1 MSLNPKQAAR
11 VPSCLNKLAGQVGL
25 EPTTCGFGD
34 RRSANWSYW
43 PVFLTLSSFLVQ
55 GVRTAPLAVFLHLDT
70 IRIILLVLFGR
81 VIAAL
86 ALGAG
91 QGDQRTH
98 ELSFKKNRNSV

>member
-1 MSLNPKQAAR
+1 MRFWRPPLCQ
-11 VPSCLNKLAGQVGL
+11 LELLA
-25 EPTTCGFGD
+25 C
-34 RRSANWSYW
+34 
-43 PVFLTLSSFLVQ
+43 FLTLSSFLVQ

-98 ELSFKKNRNSV
+98 EFSFKLNVL

>member
-1 MSLNPKQAAR
+1 M
-11 VPSCLNKLAGQVGL
+11 
-25 EPTTCGFGD
+25 
-34 RRSANWSYW
+34 
-43 PVFLTLSSFLVQ
+43 Q

-98 ELSFKKNRNSV
+98 EFSFKLNVL